1 MTLKE
6 ITQRIQDSQQL
17 AGSDPATAL
26 KLNRTLFVDIARQDE
41 IYLVPEAE
49 VSPDA
54 LEQKLFRPYIAP
66 AQENDPRLFLRIF
79 SHKDAAE
86 SFAERLGR
94 SQVCMI
100 DGVELIQLAKTYFLR
115 GVYGFLLN
123 DGMAWT
129 ALSFPD
135 FLMDCFRD
143 ILGDTSLARP
153 EYISLIQFIN
163 MVRQNRYYHIQA
175 GHQEV
180 LDATKPIQARF
191 MDQPQSVWT
200 SDVGEWIYE
209 DCTINHL
216 MQASGLNQDAVVY
229 IKTAKCELQITPAQL
244 RAALC
249 ATGLAEPGTQFDLDF
264 HTDAIA
270 LDYRLEDFDLERLPL
285 QVQITELPR
294 AGVDDDD
301 EPQEEPKKKE
311 RKPCRAL
318 FASLFAKF
326 KWKKPQSM
334 VENPE
339 AADED
344 EEILDVPVITVEDAG
359 EESVEEKPAK
369 GGRLK
374 ISRKLAPSPKLMVR
388 LFFVAAFLIIAV
400 AILMQ
405 VFKPVPKDEL
415 VKAMEAGKHAE
426 VVELYNKCVISN
438 PDNKEELL
446 QLLAGN
452 LDHELEAYAA
462 DEITANQLAETITAY
477 EKIPAMASKC
487 DAVYIQASA
496 LEQSKIVYQQGLLET
511 SMSKRLA
518 IWRDVIQTDT
528 GSQKAMRISLD
539 ENADMY
545 KSFVFAEVDRM
556 EVGEALKSLNI
567 LQSYYPNDNEVS
579 KHIKEWLDTV
589 SKPTQPPQQGD
600 QTGNLTGD
608 GEQDWP
614 VVVQDIFVTKDES
627 LYDLHIQWGNVAGR
641 TIEKV
646 MFNVTPLNATG
657 EPVYTEDVGN
667 GIYSDYM
674 AISQGPYENGYE
686 MPESYMWPSAWVNR
700 EQEIVAIRLNS
711 IQVFYT
717 SESGT
722 DGTEAESWSSHEPI
736 QFGELPAPTD
746 TGMEDNKK
754 TDSFL
759 GPLGGLL

>member
-6 ITQRIQDSQQL
+6 ITQRIQDSQQI

-26 KLNRTLFVDIARQDE
+26 KLNRNLFVDITRQDE

-79 SHKDAAE
+79 SHKDSAE

-94 SQVCMI
+94 SQTCMI

-135 FLMDCFRD
+135 FLVDCFRD
-143 ILGDTSLARP
+143 ILGDESLARS

-294 AGVDDDD
+294 AGVDDD

-359 EESVEEKPAK
+359 EES
-369 GGRLK
+369 
-374 ISRKLAPSPKLMVR
+374 
-388 LFFVAAFLIIAV
+388 F
-400 AILMQ
+400 
-405 VFKPVPKDEL
+405 
-415 VKAMEAGKHAE
+415 
-426 VVELYNKCVISN
+426 
-438 PDNKEELL
+438 
-446 QLLAGN
+446 
-452 LDHELEAYAA
+452 
-462 DEITANQLAETITAY
+462 
-477 EKIPAMASKC
+477 
-487 DAVYIQASA
+487 
-496 LEQSKIVYQQGLLET
+496 
-511 SMSKRLA
+511 
-518 IWRDVIQTDT
+518 
-528 GSQKAMRISLD
+528 
-539 ENADMY
+539 
-545 KSFVFAEVDRM
+545 
-556 EVGEALKSLNI
+556 
-567 LQSYYPNDNEVS
+567 
-579 KHIKEWLDTV
+579 
-589 SKPTQPPQQGD
+589 
-600 QTGNLTGD
+600 
-608 GEQDWP
+608 
-614 VVVQDIFVTKDES
+614 
-627 LYDLHIQWGNVAGR
+627 
-641 TIEKV
+641 
-646 MFNVTPLNATG
+646 
-657 EPVYTEDVGN
+657 
-667 GIYSDYM
+667 
-674 AISQGPYENGYE
+674 
-686 MPESYMWPSAWVNR
+686 
-700 EQEIVAIRLNS
+700 
-711 IQVFYT
+711 
-717 SESGT
+717 
-722 DGTEAESWSSHEPI
+722 
-736 QFGELPAPTD
+736 
-746 TGMEDNKK
+746 
-754 TDSFL
+754 
-759 GPLGGLL
+759 